1 GGGNGGGNPPPGG
14 GGGGGGNPPPPG
26 DVNAQLRNIIDQRN
40 LNVDP
45 TTNRNLPN
53 INDIMAQL
61 GKSLF
66 FAKNLG
72 GQDDASCASCHHPTL
87 GGGDNLSLPVGVDA
101 VDSFDADS
109 PDLLGHGRF
118 HDNNNGNRPVIGR
131 NSPTVFNIGLIDRGL
146 FWDSRVEAINPTQGS
161 NGTADAIVTPDS
173 IVNANGR
180 RQPDQN
186 LPQGT
191 SLPAA
196 QARFPVTSNSEM
208 RGQFAA
214 GDDNQSLRA
223 QLSARFDNSNS
234 DYDTGWPVLFNQA
247 YPDGEIN
254 FNRIAEAIGEYER
267 SMTFINNP
275 WTAYLRG
282 DDTAMTDQ
290 QKSGAVLF
298 FTPRNRGGGGCAGCH
313 NGPTFSDGRHH
324 LTAFP
329 QIGPGAGD
337 DSGAGVNDDFGREHV
352 TGNERDRYHFRTAS
366 LLNVAATGP
375 YGHSGAYETLDQVVR
390 HYSNPRRSVDRLFG
404 VVEGEPYAAN
414 QTALC
419 QSPQVAGLID
429 KNGLDCA
436 DVYPAAFANSQAA
449 LARLGAARNDRDV
462 GRAPLRGNARLN
474 NGEVQELV
482 AFLEALTDPCVL
494 DRECLQPWI
503 IDDNDT
509 ATYPDDN
516 PLIGKDAQGD
526 AL

>member
-1 GGGNGGGNPPPGG
+1 MKAKLSKQLLLSGLLALACGNTTAVMAADVSAKDLSEAISKSFNAPLINSPLINANNDQISDRGGRRPPGGGNGGGNRPPGGGNDDGNPPPGGGNGGGNAPPGGGGNGGGNPPPGGNGGGNPPPGG
-14 GGGGGGNPPPPG
+14 GGGGGNPPPQG
-26 DVNAQLRNIIDQRN
+26 DVNAQLRNIIDQRD

-45 TTNRNLPN
+45 TANRNLPD

-72 GQDDASCASCHHPTL
+72 GQNDASCASCHHPTL

-101 VDSFDADS
+101 VNSNDVAS

-146 FWDSRVEAINPTQGS
+146 FWDSRVEAINPTPGS

-196 QARFPVTSNSEM
+196 QARFPVTSNNEM

-223 QLSARFDNSNS
+223 QLSARFDNSDS
-234 DYDTGWPVLFNQA
+234 DYNTGWPVLFNQA

-254 FNRIAEAIGEYER
+254 FNRIADAIGEYER

-337 DSGAGVNDDFGREHV
+337 DSGAGVNDDFG
-352 TGNERDRYHFRTAS
+352 
-366 LLNVAATGP
+366 
-375 YGHSGAYETLDQVVR
+375 
-390 HYSNPRRSVDRLFG
+390 
-404 VVEGEPYAAN
+404 
-414 QTALC
+414 
-419 QSPQVAGLID
+419 
-429 KNGLDCA
+429 
-436 DVYPAAFANSQAA
+436 
-449 LARLGAARNDRDV
+449 
-462 GRAPLRGNARLN
+462 
-474 NGEVQELV
+474 
-482 AFLEALTDPCVL
+482 
-494 DRECLQPWI
+494 
-503 IDDNDT
+503 
-509 ATYPDDN
+509 
-516 PLIGKDAQGD
+516 
-526 AL
+526 